1 MANSSSSSSPL
12 AAADLVQARIDEK
25 RLFEARFLFHKVS
38 GEIEP
43 EQRLRLEQAL
53 ADTIAR
59 AEHCFR
65 RGRQLEEQ
73 QRYEEAARE
82 YDRVVAI
89 AIDYPAV
96 EQARHRIEVV
106 RKLGPLQ
113 VRTPASPEEEP
124 GKDTAPVDGMPATEV
139 KGGPGRRR
147 RWLIPVFSLLV
158 LSAGLVVLLLS
169 GREDGSKSKAPGP
182 ETDPVSNHISGR
194 APAVSPATDSDALF
208 PRTPFVAEKRRKEK
222 MTGIVLPR
230 AIAPPITGEA
240 TAPSGRDRSVA
251 GKTPEKNVS
260 VQQSDIMEQPLI
272 KAAIPDQGQL
282 VKVTVDNDTVPA
294 AAERL
299 ETAQRTEV
307 KKGETGAALVTKEH
321 PSADAAKAGIYIVRA
336 GDTLGSIARK
346 VYGSSRH
353 WQRLYEL
360 NRDHLSRPSALRIGQ
375 QLRTRDEV
383 ETPVDP
389 DPVGE

>member
-1 MANSSSSSSPL
+1 MANSSGSSSPL
-12 AAADLVQARIDEK
+12 AAAELVQARIDEK

-65 RGRQLEEQ
+65 QGRQLEEQ

-96 EQARHRIEVV
+96 EQARHRIDVV

-113 VRTPASPEEEP
+113 VKTSARVEDKGE
-124 GKDTAPVDGMPATEV
+124 DDQHIHRAPVDGPSTRLVA
-139 KGGPGRRR
+139 GRSGLRR
-147 RWLIPVFSLLV
+147 PFLIIVSV
-158 LSAGLVVLLLS
+158 LFVISAGLLAMLLS
-169 GREDGSKSKAPGP
+169 GREGGGSGSPAPGP
-182 ETDPVSNHISGR
+182 SHISGR
-194 APAVSPATDSDALF
+194 APAITPATDHDVLL
-208 PRTPFVAEKRRKEK
+208 PRDSFADKRRNEK

-230 AIAPPITGEA
+230 AIAPPITSEVTG
-240 TAPSGRDRSVA
+240 PVGGDGSVVSNSHD
-251 GKTPEKNVS
+251 EKKAA
-260 VQQSDIMEQPLI
+260 QPPAVMAQPVI
-272 KAAIPDQGQL
+272 RAAIPGQGQI
-282 VKVTVDNDTVPA
+282 VKVTVNTDPPPA
-294 AAERL
+294 AASGP
-299 ETAQRTEV
+299 ETIPGTEV
-307 KKGETGAALVTKEH
+307 KKKETGTAPATTQH
-321 PSADAAKAGIYIVRA
+321 PSSEAPRAGIYTVQA
-336 GDTLGSIARK
+336 GDTLGLIARK
-346 VYGSSRH
+346 VYGSSRR

-360 NRDHLSRPSALRIGQ
+360 NRDRLSRPSALRVGQ
-375 QLRTRDEV
+375 QLRTREEV
-383 ETPVDP
+383 EPSVDP